1 MADLRDATRAAA
13 HDAYKLVALCNA
25 MDVMHASMPA
35 TIHPDADV
43 IGRRATDG
51 LGEVL
56 ELVIERAEAL
66 ARRLDRIAAN
76 KTD

>member
-1 MADLRDATRAAA
+1 MTDLRDATRKAA
-13 HDAYKLVALCNA
+13 HDAYKLVALVNA
-25 MDVMHASMPA
+25 MDALHAAMPA

-56 ELVIERAEAL
+56 ELVIDRAEAL
-66 ARRLDRIAAN
+66 ARRLDRLAAN
-76 KTD
+76 KLG